1 MITPD
6 HIFDERLSFEQK
18 ALQVFEH
25 QRLNNPVYNRFTNAL
40 DIKDPASLSDIPL
53 LPIEA
58 FKDAKIVTSSN
69 NSTLNTIIPKQRY
82 LRNGTKPSL
91 YSGSGSLSQVHIKG
105 NADIL

>member
-69 NSTLNTIIPKQRY
+69 NSTLNTQHST
-82 LRNGTKPSL
+82 L
-91 YSGSGSLSQVHIKG
+91 
-105 NADIL
+105 